1 MSGFPQYGS
10 FSGNAIPAAGSLSA
24 DGTLGPRTRRAGLV
38 AAVLIAAGA
47 CACGDSSPA
56 VREYVFE
63 GPAMGTTFQVKVAG
77 RGWSADREDEI
88 RRAIASEL
96 DDVNQKMSTYLASSE
111 ISRFNR
117 AETTRPLVVSSE
129 TIEVLLEAARISAA
143 TGGAFDIT
151 VGPLVEA
158 WGFGPAGEAGPA
170 PDEETIQR
178 LLGRVGWHKIKVNE
192 RENTVR
198 KLAPDIE
205 CDLSAIA
212 KGYAVDRIAAALSR
226 RGPRAYMIEVG
237 GEIRC
242 AGQNTAG
249 EPWRIAIERP
259 MAGSRQTQR
268 VLALRDIAM
277 ASSGDYRNFIEKD
290 GVRYSHTIDPR
301 SGRPAMHRLAAVSV
315 LDASCMR
322 ADAYATALMV
332 MGEKEGLRFAE
343 SSGLLA
349 LFLIRT
355 ASGEITEVMTAA
367 FRERFGGDGP
377 GSRAAGRSAEED

>member
-1 MSGFPQYGS
+1 
-10 FSGNAIPAAGSLSA
+10 
-24 DGTLGPRTRRAGLV
+24 
-38 AAVLIAAGA
+38 
-47 CACGDSSPA
+47 
-56 VREYVFE
+56 
-63 GPAMGTTFQVKVAG
+63 MGTTFQVKVAG

-117 AETTRPLVVSSE
+117 AETTRPLAVSSE

-158 WGFGPAGEAGPA
+158 WGFGPAGETGPP

-178 LLGRVGWHKIKVNE
+178 LLERVGWHKIKVNE
-192 RENTVR
+192 REKTVR

-259 MAGSRQTQR
+259 MAGSRRTQR
-268 VLALRDIAM
+268 VLAHRDIAM

-377 GSRAAGRSAEED
+377 GSSPGAAPGARAAGRFAEED